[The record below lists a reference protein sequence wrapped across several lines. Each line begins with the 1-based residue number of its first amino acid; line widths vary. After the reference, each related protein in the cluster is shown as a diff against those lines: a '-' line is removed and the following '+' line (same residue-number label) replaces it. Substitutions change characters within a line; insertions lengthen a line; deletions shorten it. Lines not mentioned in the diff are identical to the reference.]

1 MVDVLVIVAIVLSG
15 VGCLSNLFLWIS
27 MFHLFAKIKRM
38 EQIIDDVTNVKIDE
52 STFLSMPPIPRAG
65 ETITML
71 RRPQSVL
78 LEQVVNSEG
87 MPTQQTDSGEV
98 TITGSDVVDKIN
110 EGFDNNGA

>member
-1 MVDVLVIVAIVLSG
+1 MVDVLVVVAIVLSG

-27 MFHLFAKIKRM
+27 MSHLFARIKRM
-38 EQIIDDVTNVKIDE
+38 EQSIDDVTNVKIDE
-52 STFLSMPPIPRAG
+52 STFLSLPPIPRAG

-78 LEQVVNSEG
+78 LEQVVSSEG
-87 MPTQQTDSGEV
+87 MPTQQTDSGEI
-98 TITGSDVVDKIN
+98 TNTGSDVVDKIN

>member
-15 VGCLSNLFLWIS
+15 VGCLSNLFLWIF

-38 EQIIDDVTNVKIDE
+38 EQIIDDVTNVKVDE
-52 STFLSMPPIPRAG
+52 PPLLSLPPIPRAG

-78 LEQVVNSEG
+78 LEQPVNSEG
-87 MPTQQTDSGEV
+87 MPTQQTDPGEV
-98 TITGSDVVDKIN
+98 TNTGNDVVDIIN